1 MIEMDFRKRP
11 RLNNNEGGGDSSSP
25 PSSSSPAILQTG
37 VLQTEIRTLR
47 AELEHSQQIRS
58 IERKNADRA
67 EQRLRRQL
75 ADALE
80 EAEENKELVD
90 SLREEL
96 DRFNEQMEES
106 REEWRER
113 IQWYEEQWEEQQHQ
127 QQLDDVGYNDSV
139 VSNKKCVMLKK
150 RLNAK
155 DDQIGALE
163 EQLRVALQDAA
174 TARQEL
180 HEKISEQQQ
189 QQQQIATGSGVND
202 ENSSSSRDL
211 RIKIAEVER
220 DNRQLKRQNDDMKQ
234 RLQEMMQHK
243 ERATTSQRRIK
254 QLEKELQT
262 ATHEVEEG
270 AETQRRWMEFRNEIV
285 QEGLIEGAA
294 SVLIKGSSSSL
305 PPEISTVVRKFQAL
319 KHKVKEL
326 DGENSRITQLSEA
339 HLRRCKVLEA
349 QLNEKSQSLSQLEKD
364 LGETREN
371 IDQLEL
377 ENRKIRAQ
385 EKIWKRETDELRSL
399 LDTYD
404 RQETAQPKMP
414 ASKAT
419 ENVAGLQ
426 ISLKSAR
433 DEIKLLTDT
442 NKQLETTVEEM
453 KSEQVTAKSEHER
466 VLEKFQKLR
475 SALMEERAK
484 AEAAEARAC
493 QAETLAGKGS
503 YNAETTRVV
512 HLETNPLMEAVR
524 EKFQTEIDALKLQLE
539 AAQDGRAS
547 KSPSVGTSTPAS
559 SRGSLGS
566 AGADVDVQKMHT
578 RLKERFRMQIA
589 LFREGVYLLTG
600 FKIDMIDADSD
611 SPQFRVRS
619 VYGEREGDHL
629 MFRWPKK
636 KQTLEIMGT
645 EMAQLLMSERSP
657 CSVYIRQYNSFPA
670 FLASVTMQLFEQ
682 QTSI

>member
-1 MIEMDFRKRP
+1 MDQRKRP
-11 RLNNNEGGGDSSSP
+11 RLNNEGSLST
-25 PSSSSPAILQTG
+25 AR
-37 VLQTEIRTLR
+37 VLETEIKTLR

-58 IERKNADRA
+58 IERKNADRS

-80 EAEENKELVD
+80 EAEENKELIE

-113 IQWYEEQWEEQQHQ
+113 IQWYEEQWEDQQQQ
-127 QQLDDVGYNDSV
+127 QQLDDADYNDSA
-139 VSNKKCVMLKK
+139 VSNKKCGMLEK

-155 DDQIGALE
+155 DNQIEALE
-163 EQLRVALQDAA
+163 EKLKAALQDAA
-174 TARQEL
+174 AARQEL

-189 QQQQIATGSGVND
+189 SNSGNGGSGLSD
-202 ENSSSSRDL
+202 ENSSSSRDV

-220 DNRQLKRQNDDMKQ
+220 DNRQLKRQNDDMKE
-234 RLQEMMQHK
+234 RLKEMIQHK

-254 QLEKELQT
+254 QLEKELQS
-262 ATHEVEEG
+262 ATHQVEEG

-285 QEGLIEGAA
+285 QEVLIEGAVA
-294 SVLIKGSSSSL
+294 NVGNSSSL
-305 PPEISTVVRKFQAL
+305 PPEISTVVRKFQTL
-319 KHKVKEL
+319 KHKVKDLE
-326 DGENSRITQLSEA
+326 GEKSRINQLSEA

-349 QLNEKSQSLSQLEKD
+349 QLGEKNEALSRLEKD
-364 LGETREN
+364 LGDSRAN
-371 IDQLEL
+371 VDQLEL
-377 ENRKIRAQ
+377 ENRKVLAQ

-404 RQETAQPKMP
+404 RQETAQSKMP
-414 ASKAT
+414 TKAT
-419 ENVAGLQ
+419 ENAAGLQ
-426 ISLKSAR
+426 ISLRSAR
-433 DEIKLLTDT
+433 DEIKLLTDA
-442 NKQLETTVEEM
+442 NKKLETTLDTV
-453 KSEQVTAKSEHER
+453 KSEHER

-484 AEAAEARAC
+484 AESAEARAC
-493 QAETLAGKGS
+493 QAESLAGKGS

-512 HLETNPLMEAVR
+512 HLENNPLMEAVR

-539 AAQDGRAS
+539 AAQDGRPS
-547 KSPSVGTSTPAS
+547 KSPTVGTTTPAS

-566 AGADVDVQKMHT
+566 AGTDVDVQKMHT

-670 FLASVTMQLFEQ
+670 FLASVTMQLFDQ

>member
-1 MIEMDFRKRP
+1 VIIKMDLRKRP
-11 RLNNNEGGGDSSSP
+11 RLNNEGVLSP
-25 PSSSSPAILQTG
+25 PSRSTAAA
-37 VLQTEIRTLR
+37 VLQTEIKTLR

-58 IERKNADRA
+58 IERKNADRS

-80 EAEENKELVD
+80 EAEENKDLID

-96 DRFNEQMEES
+96 DRFNDQMEES

-139 VSNKKCVMLKK
+139 VSNKKCVMLEK

-155 DDQIGALE
+155 DNQIEALE
-163 EQLRVALQDAA
+163 EQLRAALQDAA
-174 TARQEL
+174 AARQEL
-180 HEKISEQQQ
+180 HEKVSEQQHQ
-189 QQQQIATGSGVND
+189 FANGSGNGGSGVND
-202 ENSSSSRDL
+202 ENSSSSRDV

-234 RLQEMMQHK
+234 RLQEMIQHK
-243 ERATTSQRRIK
+243 ERATTSQRRVK

-262 ATHEVEEG
+262 ATHVVEEG

-294 SVLIKGSSSSL
+294 IKGGSSSSL
-305 PPEISTVVRKFQAL
+305 PPEISTVVRKFQIL
-319 KHKVKEL
+319 KRKVEEL
-326 DGENSRITQLSEA
+326 EGEKSRIGQLSEA

-349 QLNEKSQSLSQLEKD
+349 QLNEKTQSLSQLEKD
-364 LGETREN
+364 IGKRRDN

-377 ENRKIRAQ
+377 ENRKVLAQ

-404 RQETAQPKMP
+404 RQETAQSKMP
-414 ASKAT
+414 SMAT

-442 NKQLETTVEEM
+442 NKKLEMTMEEM
-453 KSEQVTAKSEHER
+453 KSDQNTAKSEHER

-475 SALMEERAK
+475 SALMEERSK

-512 HLETNPLMEAVR
+512 HLESNPLMEAVR

-566 AGADVDVQKMHT
+566 AGTDVDVQKMHT

-619 VYGEREGDHL
+619 IYGEREGDHL

-645 EMAQLLMSERSP
+645 EMAQLLMSAHSP

-670 FLASVTMQLFEQ
+670 FLASVTMQLFDQ
-682 QTSI
+682 QTNI

>member
-589 LFREGVYLLTG
+589 LFRDGVYLLTG

>member
-1 MIEMDFRKRP
+1 MERKRP
-11 RLNNNEGGGDSSSP
+11 RLNEGSLS
-25 PSSSSPAILQTG
+25 AT
-37 VLQTEIRTLR
+37 VLETEIKTLR

-58 IERKNADRA
+58 IERKNADRS

-80 EAEENKELVD
+80 EAEENKELIE

-113 IQWYEEQWEEQQHQ
+113 IQWYEEQWEEQQQQ
-127 QQLDDVGYNDSV
+127 QQLDGVRYNDGV
-139 VSNKKCVMLKK
+139 VSNKKCATLEK

-155 DDQIGALE
+155 DKQIEALE
-163 EQLRVALQDAA
+163 EQLKAALQDAA
-174 TARQEL
+174 DARQEL

-189 QQQQIATGSGVND
+189 TNRGNDGSGMSD
-202 ENSSSSRDL
+202 DNSSSSRDA

-220 DNRQLKRQNDDMKQ
+220 DNRQLKRQNDDMKE
-234 RLQEMMQHK
+234 RLKEMIQHK
-243 ERATTSQRRIK
+243 ERAITSQRRIK
-254 QLEKELQT
+254 QLEKELQS
-262 ATHEVEEG
+262 ATHHVEEG
-270 AETQRRWMEFRNEIV
+270 AATQRRWMEFRNEIV
-285 QEGLIEGAA
+285 EEGLIEGAA
-294 SVLIKGSSSSL
+294 VSSVTNGGGSSSSL
-305 PPEISTVVRKFQAL
+305 PPEISTVVRKFQTL
-319 KHKVKEL
+319 KHKVKDLEE
-326 DGENSRITQLSEA
+326 ENSRFNQLSEA
-339 HLRRCKVLEA
+339 HLRRCKVLET
-349 QLNEKSQSLSQLEKD
+349 QLSEKNQSVSQLEKD
-364 LGETREN
+364 LGDSRTN

-377 ENRKIRAQ
+377 ENRKVLAQ
-385 EKIWKRETDELRSL
+385 EKIWKRETEELRSL
-399 LDTYD
+399 LATYD
-404 RQETAQPKMP
+404 RQETAQSRMP
-414 ASKAT
+414 SKET

-426 ISLKSAR
+426 ISLRSAR

-442 NKQLETTVEEM
+442 NKNLETKLEEM
-453 KSEQVTAKSEHER
+453 KSDQNAAKSEHER

-484 AEAAEARAC
+484 AESAEARAC

-539 AAQDGRAS
+539 AAQDGKGS
-547 KSPSVGTSTPAS
+547 KSPTVGTTTPAS

-566 AGADVDVQKMHT
+566 AGTDVDVQKMHT

-619 VYGEREGDHL
+619 IYGEREGDHL

-670 FLASVTMQLFEQ
+670 FLASVTMQLFDQ

>member
-1 MIEMDFRKRP
+1 MDRKRP
-11 RLNNNEGGGDSSSP
+11 RLNNEGSLST
-25 PSSSSPAILQTG
+25 AA
-37 VLQTEIRTLR
+37 VLQTEVKTLR

-58 IERKNADRA
+58 IERKNADRS

-80 EAEENKELVD
+80 EAEENKELIE

-113 IQWYEEQWEEQQHQ
+113 IQWYEEQWEEHQHQ
-127 QQLDDVGYNDSV
+127 QELDDVGYNDSA
-139 VSNKKCVMLKK
+139 VSNKKCIMLEK

-163 EQLRVALQDAA
+163 EQLKAALQDAA
-174 TARQEL
+174 SARQEL
-180 HEKISEQQQ
+180 HEKLSEQQQ
-189 QQQQIATGSGVND
+189 ANNGNKGSGASD
-202 ENSSSSRDL
+202 ENSSFSRDL

-220 DNRQLKRQNDDMKQ
+220 DNRQLKRQNDDMKE
-234 RLQEMMQHK
+234 RLKDMIQHK
-243 ERATTSQRRIK
+243 ERAITSQRRIK
-254 QLEKELQT
+254 QLEKELQS
-262 ATHEVEEG
+262 ATHLVEEG
-270 AETQRRWMEFRNEIV
+270 AETQRRWTKFRDEIV
-285 QEGLIEGAA
+285 QEGLIEGSA
-294 SVLIKGSSSSL
+294 VTKGAGSSSL
-305 PPEISTVVRKFQAL
+305 PPEISTVVRKFQTL
-319 KHKVKEL
+319 KRKMIDIES
-326 DGENSRITQLSEA
+326 ENSRISQLSEA

-349 QLNEKSQSLSQLEKD
+349 QLSEKSQSILQLEKVIGD
-364 LGETREN
+364 SKAS

-377 ENRKIRAQ
+377 ENRKVLAQ
-385 EKIWKRETDELRSL
+385 EKIWRREAAELRSL
-399 LDTYD
+399 LDTYEQ
-404 RQETAQPKMP
+404 QETSQ
-414 ASKAT
+414 SKLPNMAT

-426 ISLKSAR
+426 VSLKSAR
-433 DEIKLLTDT
+433 DEIKLLTDA
-442 NKQLETTVEEM
+442 NKMLESKLEEM
-453 KSEQVTAKSEHER
+453 KSEQSTAKSEHER

-484 AEAAEARAC
+484 AESAEARAC

-524 EKFQTEIDALKLQLE
+524 EKFQAEIDALKLQLE
-539 AAQDGRAS
+539 AAQERRAS
-547 KSPSVGTSTPAS
+547 KSPSAGTTTPAS

-566 AGADVDVQKMHT
+566 AGTDVDVQKMHT

-657 CSVYIRQYNSFPA
+657 CSVYIRQFNSFPA

-682 QTSI
+682 QTNI

>member
-1 MIEMDFRKRP
+1 MILISKEAGNNSTVKMDQRKRP
-11 RLNNNEGGGDSSSP
+11 RLNNEGSLSTS
-25 PSSSSPAILQTG
+25 A
-37 VLQTEIRTLR
+37 VLQTEIKTLR

-58 IERKNADRA
+58 IERKNADRS

-80 EAEENKELVD
+80 EAEENKELIE

-96 DRFNEQMEES
+96 DRFNEQMEKS

-127 QQLDDVGYNDSV
+127 QDLDDVGYNDSA
-139 VSNKKCVMLKK
+139 VSNKKCIMLEK

-163 EQLRVALQDAA
+163 EQLRAALQDAA
-174 TARQEL
+174 AARQEL
-180 HEKISEQQQ
+180 HEKLSEQQQ
-189 QQQQIATGSGVND
+189 TNNGCGGSGESD

-220 DNRQLKRQNDDMKQ
+220 DNRQLTRQNDDMKE
-234 RLQEMMQHK
+234 RLKEMIQHK
-243 ERATTSQRRIK
+243 ERAITSQRRIR
-254 QLEKELQT
+254 QLEKELQS
-262 ATHEVEEG
+262 ATHQVEEG
-270 AETQRRWMEFRNEIV
+270 EETQRRWMKFRDEIV
-285 QEGLIEGAA
+285 QEGLIEGSA
-294 SVLIKGSSSSL
+294 VIKGVGSSSL
-305 PPEISTVVRKFQAL
+305 PPEISTVVRKFQTL
-319 KHKVKEL
+319 KLKVIEIES
-326 DGENSRITQLSEA
+326 ENSRISQLSEA

-349 QLNEKSQSLSQLEKD
+349 QLSEKIQSISQLEKVIGD
-364 LGETREN
+364 SKAR

-377 ENRKIRAQ
+377 ENRKVLAQ
-385 EKIWKRETDELRSL
+385 EKIWRREAAELRSL

-404 RQETAQPKMP
+404 QQETSQYKMP
-414 ASKAT
+414 SMAT

-426 ISLKSAR
+426 VSLKSSR
-433 DEIKLLTDT
+433 DEIKLLTDA
-442 NKQLETTVEEM
+442 NKMLESKLEEM
-453 KSEQVTAKSEHER
+453 KSDQNTAKSEHER

-484 AEAAEARAC
+484 AESAEARAC

-503 YNAETTRVV
+503 YNVETTRVV
-512 HLETNPLMEAVR
+512 HLEKNPLMEAVR
-524 EKFQTEIDALKLQLE
+524 EKFQAEIDALKLQLE
-539 AAQDGRAS
+539 AAQDSKAS
-547 KSPSVGTSTPAS
+547 KSPSVGTTTPAS
-559 SRGSLGS
+559 SRGSMGS
-566 AGADVDVQKMHT
+566 AGTDVDVQKMHT

-600 FKIDMIDADSD
+600 FKIDMIEADSD
-611 SPQFRVRS
+611 SPKFRVRS

-657 CSVYIRQYNSFPA
+657 CSVYIRQFNSFPA

-682 QTSI
+682 QTNI